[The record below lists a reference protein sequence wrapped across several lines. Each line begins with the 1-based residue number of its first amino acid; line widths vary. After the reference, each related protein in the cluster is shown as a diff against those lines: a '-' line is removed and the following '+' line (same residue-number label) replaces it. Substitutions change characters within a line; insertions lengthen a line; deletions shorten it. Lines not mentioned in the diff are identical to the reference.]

1 MAYGKDAAKTKR
13 EPIDEIALEQ
23 MARGFMR
30 SSLGGPDSELA
41 AIRERN
47 LRAYN
52 ALPEGEFAP
61 PDIDD
66 RSAYV
71 ASDVA
76 DTVDG
81 MLPQLM
87 DVFVSDDKAVEC
99 VAKKPGEQ
107 AEQNAKHA
115 TGYLNHLFYVRNDG
129 LNVLHDW
136 IQDAALQKVG
146 FVKVWAE
153 EDAEDSKTTYEGQH
167 PDQLAAI
174 LADGAQLEGEPEVDE
189 DGGLTFTVVDESRR
203 IKFCVACVAPNE
215 MRVDHNSKWGDEP
228 AAIGEV
234 RQRRRFEL
242 EEMGFD
248 LEGVGGENDRSSGEA
263 DALLG
268 DGLGDDDH
276 ELHDSHKLYEYAEL
290 YFQIDADGD
299 GVAEWVQLCLIN
311 GELQRVEQVDDHPY
325 AEICLMP
332 RAHAYFG
339 DCPADRAYTIQKE
352 QTNLSRALF
361 DNVQFSTNQRTYVNT
376 NASVEIGDLLDN
388 RPGGVV
394 RGKGPPGEAF
404 GPIPTLPIPQTA
416 WQMQEWLSSRLENRT
431 GFTRYSQGMDA
442 DSLNKTATGVSI
454 ITSKADMRLRLM
466 TRFAAQGIR
475 KMFAKLL
482 KLATKHQDQQD
493 WFSVNG
499 EWIPVNPFEWRDQFN
514 ISINVGLGH
523 GTKEQQAQRVMAMLP
538 LQMQGLQLGIV
549 RPEQVANTIRLFAQ
563 VNEFKNPDSFVDA
576 QPQGPGPQQI
586 QQMQQQLQEMQ
597 QKLPQLEQE
606 NQQLKLANQN
616 KDGELQIKAAE
627 VELKARELEQKA
639 AESQA
644 EIELKQHAALR
655 ADHETQIKGA
665 QADHAMQ
672 QPLDVAEQVS
682 QLQEQ
687 MQALAELVSNIYTQQ
702 SPEDGEQV
710 MDDPAAPLEG
720 Y

>member
-1 MAYGKDAAKTKR
+1 MAYGKDAAKIKR
-13 EPIDEIALEQ
+13 DPIDEIELEG
-23 MARGFMR
+23 MAREFIR

-41 AIRERN
+41 GIRERN
-47 LRAYN
+47 VRAYN

-61 PDIDD
+61 PEIDD
-66 RSAYV
+66 RSAFV

-81 MLPQLM
+81 MMPQII

-99 VAKKPGEQ
+99 VAKKPGPN
-107 AEQNAKHA
+107 AEANAKQA

-136 IQDAALQKVG
+136 LQDAALQKVG

-153 EDAEDSKTTYEGQH
+153 EEAQDSKQTYEGQTE
-167 PDQLAAI
+167 DQLAAI
-174 LADGAQLEGEPEVDE
+174 LMDGAQLQGEPTVDE
-189 DGGLTFTVVDESRR
+189 QGGLTFTVVDESSRV
-203 IKFCVACVAPNE
+203 KFCVACVAPHE
-215 MRVDHNSKWGDEP
+215 MRVDGNAKWGDEP

-234 RQRRRFEL
+234 RQKRAFEL

-248 LEGVGGENDRSSGEA
+248 LSDVGGENERMSGEA

-268 DGLGDDDH
+268 DTLGDVEG
-276 ELHDSHKLYEYAEL
+276 ELHESHRLLEYAEL
-290 YFQIDADGD
+290 YFKIDADGD

-311 GELQRVEQVDDHPY
+311 GVLKRNEQVDDHPY

-352 QTNLSRALF
+352 QTNLARALF
-361 DNVQFSTNQRTYVNT
+361 DNVQFATNQRTYINT
-376 NASVEIGDLLDN
+376 NANVNIGDLLDN

-394 RGKGPPGEAF
+394 RGQGNPGDAF
-404 GPIPTLPIPQTA
+404 SPIPTLPIPQTA
-416 WQMQEWLSSRLENRT
+416 WQMQEWLSVRLENRT

-475 KMFAKLL
+475 KMFGKLL
-482 KLATKHQDQQD
+482 KLATKHQDRQD

-499 EWIPVNPFEWRDQFN
+499 EWQEVNPYEWRDQFN

-523 GTKEQQAQRVMAMLP
+523 GTKEQQAQRVMAMFP

-549 RPEQVANTIRLFAQ
+549 RPEQIANTIRLFAQ
-563 VNEFKNPDSFVDA
+563 VNEFKNPDQFVDA
-576 QPQGPGPQQI
+576 QPQGPSPEQI
-586 QQMQQQLQEMQ
+586 QQMQQQMQEMG
-597 QKLPQLEQE
+597 QKLEQLGQE
-606 NQQLKLANQN
+606 NQQLKLANQD
-616 KDGELQIKAAE
+616 KSGELQ
-627 VELKARELEQKA
+627 LKSRELDLKEQEA
-639 AESQA
+639 AADFMLQ
-644 EIELKQHAALR
+644 QQGAAR
-655 ADHETQIKGA
+655 ADAETNIKGA

-672 QPLDVAEQVS
+672 QPLDVAEQVTALQQ
-682 QLQEQ
+682 QLDAVTQ
-687 MQALAELVSNIYTQQ
+687 LVASIFQPQ
-702 SPEDGEQV
+702 SPEEGDTGT
-710 MDDPAAPLEG
+710 DAAAAPL
-720 Y
+720 